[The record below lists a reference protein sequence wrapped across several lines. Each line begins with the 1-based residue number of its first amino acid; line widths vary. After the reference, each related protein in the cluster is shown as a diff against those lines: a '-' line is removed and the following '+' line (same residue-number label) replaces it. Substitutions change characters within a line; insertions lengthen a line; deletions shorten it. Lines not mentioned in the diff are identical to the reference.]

1 MKKLLLLSSYLG
13 VLFLSNLAASTA
25 YADLKSECKTVRSVS
40 GREFLYKSE
49 ISNHIPT
56 TDRRASG
63 PTFICN
69 QVCPSS
75 WPISVFYSDG
85 TLAAKLGYYGTWNVT
100 NKPRAYCAAG
110 GTAQCYNSRISR
122 DSRRNGRNGRLY
134 VRTTNGTNSVCYNVS
149 PVGRT
154 GNPR

>member
-1 MKKLLLLSSYLG
+1 MKRVVIHSAVLGMLLNLG
-13 VLFLSNLAASTA
+13 FSASVA
-25 YADLKSECKTVRSVS
+25 HADLAGVCKTVRNVS

-49 ISNHIPT
+49 ISNHIPNN
-56 TDRRASG
+56 DRRATG

-69 QVCPSS
+69 QVCPSG
-75 WPISVFYSDG
+75 WPMSVFYSDG
-85 TLAAKLGYYGTWNVT
+85 TLAAKLGYYGRWNVT

-110 GTAQCYNSRISR
+110 GTPQCFNSRISQN
-122 DSRRNGRNGRLY
+122 SRRNGRDGKLY
-134 VRTTNGTNSVCYNVS
+134 VRTTSGANSVCYKVN

>member
-75 WPISVFYSDG
+75 WPLSVFYSDG